1 MKTILT
7 VIKHEFLTVVTSR
20 SFLLVLFL
28 LPLSGLVVMFITS
41 SANSDNGQNAF
52 GEIFATEEKQ
62 LADGYVDL
70 SGIVSA
76 LPEDLQDLLLP
87 YADERAAE
95 TALQNGEIG
104 GYYLI
109 PTDYLGSGELQYVQ
123 AEYDPFSGLEST
135 GVMEKAIDFNLLGGD
150 QTLAARIDQPMKLE
164 MELLGGQAERDPAD
178 SLTFFLP
185 YIVTFLFYFIIF
197 GSASMM
203 LNNLTNEK
211 QNRMIEILM
220 TSLSPTQMIAG
231 KIIALGLVG
240 LVQTLVWGAA
250 GLLILRL
257 GGQTMNIG
265 EAFQL
270 DASILVWG
278 LLFFIAGYAVYASFM
293 AGVGALVPSLKE
305 ASQATFVIMIPLLIP
320 MMLVQPMISKPNG
333 MLSLIL
339 SMFPL
344 TSPVSMMTRLAAA
357 EVPFWQIGLSLLLVV
372 LTAWLVV
379 RGVAGLFRAQ
389 YLLTGQKF
397 TLVKMIKAMFD
408 KSQA

>member
-41 SANSDNGQNAF
+41 SANSDNGQNAL
-52 GEIFATEEKQ
+52 GEIFAPEEKQ

-76 LPEDLQDLLLP
+76 LPEDLQNLLFP

-109 PTDYLGSGELQYVQ
+109 PAGYLGSGELQYVQ

-164 MELLGGQAERDPAD
+164 MELLGGQAERDPTD

-240 LVQTLVWGAA
+240 WCRRWCGA
-250 GLLILRL
+250 RR
-257 GGQTMNIG
+257 
-265 EAFQL
+265 
-270 DASILVWG
+270 DC
-278 LLFFIAGYAVYASFM
+278 
-293 AGVGALVPSLKE
+293 
-305 ASQATFVIMIPLLIP
+305 
-320 MMLVQPMISKPNG
+320 
-333 MLSLIL
+333 
-339 SMFPL
+339 
-344 TSPVSMMTRLAAA
+344 
-357 EVPFWQIGLSLLLVV
+357 
-372 LTAWLVV
+372 
-379 RGVAGLFRAQ
+379 
-389 YLLTGQKF
+389 
-397 TLVKMIKAMFD
+397 
-408 KSQA
+408 

>member
-1 MKTILT
+1 M
-7 VIKHEFLTVVTSR
+7 
-20 SFLLVLFL
+20 
-28 LPLSGLVVMFITS
+28 
-41 SANSDNGQNAF
+41 
-52 GEIFATEEKQ
+52 
-62 LADGYVDL
+62 
-70 SGIVSA
+70 
-76 LPEDLQDLLLP
+76 
-87 YADERAAE
+87 
-95 TALQNGEIG
+95 
-104 GYYLI
+104 
-109 PTDYLGSGELQYVQ
+109 
-123 AEYDPFSGLEST
+123 
-135 GVMEKAIDFNLLGGD
+135 
-150 QTLAARIDQPMKLE
+150 
-164 MELLGGQAERDPAD
+164 
-178 SLTFFLP
+178 
-185 YIVTFLFYFIIF
+185 
-197 GSASMM
+197 
-203 LNNLTNEK
+203 
-211 QNRMIEILM
+211 
-220 TSLSPTQMIAG
+220 
-231 KIIALGLVG
+231 
-240 LVQTLVWGAA
+240 QTLVWGAA

-257 GGQTMNIG
+257 GGQTLNIG

-408 KSQA
+408 KGQA